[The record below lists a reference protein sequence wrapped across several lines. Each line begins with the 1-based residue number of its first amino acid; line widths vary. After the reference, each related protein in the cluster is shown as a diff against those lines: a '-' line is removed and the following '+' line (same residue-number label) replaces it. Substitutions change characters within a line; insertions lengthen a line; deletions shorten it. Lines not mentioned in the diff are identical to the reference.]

1 MEKIKSKITTQ
12 FKILERKERDTKILA
27 RNNDSEIQKHVSYVE
42 KQLDTVR
49 GMKYEV
55 LEMIDSNVES
65 EIVDEWVNITNEKM
79 ERYQQSV
86 DRLKGCLDDLREK
99 KEAEIRRK
107 EDEIPEQRFKRRMEE
122 E

>member
-27 RNNDSEIQKHVSYVE
+27 RNNDSEIQKYVSYVE

-65 EIVDEWVNITNEKM
+65 EIVDEWLTLQM
-79 ERYQQSV
+79 R
-86 DRLKGCLDDLREK
+86 RWKGISSQLID
-99 KEAEIRRK
+99 
-107 EDEIPEQRFKRRMEE
+107 
-122 E
+122 

>member
-65 EIVDEWVNITNEKM
+65 EIVDE
-79 ERYQQSV
+79 
-86 DRLKGCLDDLREK
+86 
-99 KEAEIRRK
+99 
-107 EDEIPEQRFKRRMEE
+107 
-122 E
+122 